1 MLTTLKPETYAIYG
15 RISMDKDND
24 QAGVKR
30 QVGLGHQLA
39 EQRGYVRAEVP
50 GSPGWGRG
58 ELVDNDISASKGKRR
73 DSYERLLNYV
83 LAEKID
89 VIVLYMS
96 SRLWRNRKERAI
108 AFERLA
114 QSKVKIVA
122 VRGQEIDL
130 STAAGR
136 MIAGILGEVD
146 AHETEQM
153 GERKRDAMAQQARLG
168 HYIGPT
174 PFGYRKVYASVP
186 LPDGSTGRRYT
197 GGLEVVPD
205 LRDEIR
211 GAAEHLLNGG
221 SLRGVALDWNFRGIR
236 TARGGRWSLQQLRQI
251 LLAPYMVGLRGGG
264 PGGNGRSAVYQ
275 RWSPTDA
282 GTYKGGWEA
291 VLDLETREALHSL
304 LTSPERVTR
313 PGGSGR
319 AAKHLLSGIARCG
332 HCGKS
337 VYANKYNNRQ
347 GGKRLYYVC
356 PDPPTGCGKSAR
368 KAEVVDAWVL
378 AHIAHWLVPNGAYD
392 AALATA
398 ALAATPEMAVV
409 FAEQSR
415 DRLARE
421 KLDDRLA
428 DGEFDDDDGRT
439 DLDSYRRQCRR
450 LDQRMADRKRQIDQL
465 GLASALDAMP
475 ERGAGF
481 LATWKAL
488 SATPQGVQK
497 QREIVRAMVE
507 EIVFEPT
514 TRSNKVDLSKIRVKP
529 SALLIDAPAH
539 LLAVPAA

>member
-1 MLTTLKPETYAIYG
+1 MLTTLKPETYAVYG

-24 QAGVKR
+24 QAGVRR

-50 GSPGWGRG
+50 GSPGWGRA

-174 PFGYRKVYASVP
+174 PFGYTKIYASVP
-186 LPDGSTGRRYT
+186 LPDGSMGRRYT

-291 VLDLETREALHSL
+291 VLDLETREALQSL
-304 LTSPERVTR
+304 LTSPERRTSPV
-313 PGGSGR
+313 GR
-319 AAKHLLSGIARCG
+319 GAKHLLTGIATCG
-332 HCGKS
+332 HCGHGVCAAS
-337 VYANKYNNRQ
+337 YRDRR
-347 GGKRLYYVC
+347 GGTRRYYEC
-356 PDPPTGCGKSAR
+356 PGPPTGCGKCAR
-368 KAEVVDAWVL
+368 KADAVDAWVF

-398 ALAATPEMAVV
+398 ALASTPEMAVV

-421 KLDDRLA
+421 RLDDRLA
-428 DGEFDDDDGRT
+428 DGEFDDEDGRT
-439 DLDSYRRQCRR
+439 DLDGYRRQCRR
-450 LDQRMADRKRQIDQL
+450 LDLRMTERKRQIDQL
-465 GLASALDAMP
+465 GLATALEAVP

-488 SATPQGVQK
+488 SASPAGVQK
-497 QREIVRAMVE
+497 QREIVRAMVAE
-507 EIVFEPT
+507 VVFEPG
-514 TRSNKVDLSKIRVKP
+514 RRGGQKVDLSKIRVKP
-529 SALLIDAPAH
+529 AALLTDVSPD
-539 LLAVPAA
+539 LLALPAA